1 MKIQTRENFFESN
14 CSSNHSLI
22 IFNSKDREKLLHKY
36 QNGNYEVLIYSNGTK
51 IKQTNEERFE
61 GEYPETI
68 NLKITNK
75 CDLKCKMCLESSR
88 VNGKEGSFNYEFFN
102 SLKEGVELAIGG
114 GNPLNHK
121 ELIPFLKRMKNK
133 KIICNIC
140 VNQDHFM
147 INQKDI
153 QSLLDEELI
162 KGMAISIN
170 KDKNI
175 EEIVQFLHKNDNA
188 FISVINGIVSE
199 QILKKLY
206 DKGLKIQI
214 QGFKYSGRGR
224 LFLTDKEDKNMEY
237 LENNILEIIKRF
249 KGVSF
254 DNASIRQLKLKNK
267 INDFNSL
274 YMRDDGDYSLYVNLA
289 DGTYSTFFNSDKKYK
304 IKGNIS
310 DMFKNAE
317 KNEIKYH
324 IEYYLTQDKE
334 KMLFATLK
342 EDDNYTFFFNKKE
355 NDWEFSGLSFNKIK
369 ESRKV
374 ELIDKSVALSIG
386 NHKLVEDYFEEYFGI
401 VIFK

>member
-1 MKIQTRENFFESN
+1 MKIQTRESFFESN

-22 IFNSKDREKLLHKY
+22 IFNSKDSKKLLHKY
-36 QNGNYEVLIYSNGTK
+36 KNGNYEVLIYSNGTK
-51 IKQTNEERFE
+51 VKQTNKESFE

-102 SLKEGVELAIGG
+102 NLKEGVELAIGG

-121 ELIPFLKRMKNK
+121 ELIPFLKKMKNK

-147 INQKDI
+147 MKQNDI

-162 KGMAISIN
+162 KGIAISIN

-175 EEIVQFLHKNDNA
+175 DEIVQFLHRNDNA

-199 QILKKLY
+199 KILKKLY
-206 DKGLKIQI
+206 DKDLKIQI
-214 QGFKYSGRGR
+214 QGFKYSGRGKF
-224 LFLTDKEDKNMEY
+224 FLTDKEDKNMEY
-237 LENNILEIIKRF
+237 LEKNILEIIKKF
-249 KGVSF
+249 KAVSF

-267 INDFNSL
+267 INNFNYL
-274 YMRDDGDYSLYVNLA
+274 YMGDDGDFSLYVNLVN
-289 DGTYSTFFNSDKKYK
+289 GTYSTSLNSDNKYK

-310 DMFKNAE
+310 EMFKNAK

-369 ESRKV
+369 GSRKV
-374 ELIDKSVALSIG
+374 ELIDKALAIPTS